1 MYERDRVPLP
11 YRPLRS
17 ASVACSSGKS
27 CIRYQLLNILGHRQ
41 YRSGY
46 GMKIIGQVNTTDHY
60 EQGIPSIPE
69 RSQFARLEGRTNR
82 ATEKLARTEKS
93 SSVIGRV
100 CDMNI
105 D

>member
-1 MYERDRVPLP
+1 MN
-11 YRPLRS
+11 
-17 ASVACSSGKS
+17 K
-27 CIRYQLLNILGHRQ
+27 
-41 YRSGY
+41 
-46 GMKIIGQVNTTDHY
+46 
-60 EQGIPSIPE
+60 QGIPSIPE

-105 D
+105 DWLIARLTYGKLSYGYGLGLFN